1 MKKTIQN
8 KKSKSKEYME
18 FWKEFRTPLVDMS
31 KALNTRNKILEQMVE
46 TLKKIEKK
54 IK

>member
-18 FWKEFRTPLVDMS
+18 FWDDFKKPLKDIATQL
-31 KALNTRNKILEQMVE
+31 KKRNGILEEMVE
-46 TLKKIEKK
+46 TLKELKK
-54 IK
+54 K